1 MSPRDAIR
9 AAVGNLATASWFF
22 PSLAKAIHRWR
33 GVQMPAPRS
42 VFIGRNV
49 VIDNRCPEL
58 VSVGRDVWLT
68 QGVIVLAHSHC
79 SQLQRTV
86 HGMTETRA
94 PVVIEDGVFVGA
106 GSIVLPGVRL
116 GRGCY
121 IGAGS
126 VVNRDIAAGMLAV
139 GNPCREVRPLEP
151 ARCDSQF
158 AQQPGNAR

>member
-1 MSPRDAIR
+1 MSPRDAIH
-9 AAVGNLATASWFF
+9 AAMGNLATACWFV
-22 PSLAKAIHRWR
+22 PAIAKAIHRWR
-33 GVQMPAPRS
+33 GVHMPDPRS

-49 VIDNRCPEL
+49 VIDNRCPKL

-79 SQLQRTV
+79 SQLQREV
-86 HGMTETRA
+86 HGMAETQA
-94 PVVIEDGVFVGA
+94 PVVIEDGVFIGA

-126 VVNRDIAAGMLAV
+126 VVNRDIAAGMLAA
-139 GNPCREVRPLEP
+139 GNPCREVRRLPEGP
-151 ARCDSQF
+151 GI
-158 AQQPGNAR
+158 AQ

>member
-79 SQLQRTV
+79 SQLQRAV